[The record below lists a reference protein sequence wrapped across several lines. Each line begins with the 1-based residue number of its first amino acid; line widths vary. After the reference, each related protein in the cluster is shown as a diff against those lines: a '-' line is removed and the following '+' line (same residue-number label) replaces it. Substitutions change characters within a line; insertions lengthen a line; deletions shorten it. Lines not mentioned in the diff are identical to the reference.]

1 MEESQYSRPDIVIQQ
16 DRVSIGMRPNTSK
29 GKGNASAN
37 AIAIA
42 IAITLNTYYTPND
55 DHY

>member
-37 AIAIA
+37 ANIVS
-42 IAITLNTYYTPND
+42 
-55 DHY
+55 